1 MKTKL
6 IHSGQELS
14 QTGTEIRA
22 RKRQWE
28 RGHRETA
35 YASAACASAS
45 VSLTNCKALG
55 LLQLLG
61 DLQQLSFG
69 LK

>member
-45 VSLTNCKALG
+45 VSLIARHSGFCNFWVIC
-55 LLQLLG
+55 
-61 DLQQLSFG
+61 SN
-69 LK
+69 